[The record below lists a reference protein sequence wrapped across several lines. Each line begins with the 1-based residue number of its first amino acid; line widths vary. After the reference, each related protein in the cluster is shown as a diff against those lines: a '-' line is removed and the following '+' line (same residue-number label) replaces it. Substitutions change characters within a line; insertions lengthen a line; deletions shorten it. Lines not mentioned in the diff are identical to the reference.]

1 MSSRRSRTRALTA
14 ASPRMA
20 SRLRSQTAVC
30 CLNRTARPNGLDGPG
45 DALTPAREV
54 AWHKCACGFASIA
67 HCHPARCWHQLAAGA
82 ETWFR
87 PTRMRTAVKHPGEVY
102 FRSSCPFSW
111 TRGHAKTERRD
122 AAVRAVPSVF
132 VKCGTQPC
140 NSASLGLGALDVP
153 FLLHCSNL
161 RGLLVERDLL
171 RLQTAQVSTSGT
183 SLQHVRLAAHQLKR
197 R

>member
-102 FRSSCPFSW
+102 FRSACPFSW
-111 TRGHAKTERRD
+111 TRGHAKAERRD
-122 AAVRAVPSVF
+122 PAVSAVSSVF
-132 VKCGTQPC
+132 VNCTSLDPYE
-140 NSASLGLGALDVP
+140 SAKVRVGRNVLVSLR
-153 FLLHCSNL
+153 LHIGN
-161 RGLLVERDLL
+161 LL
-171 RLQTAQVSTSGT
+171 RDQ
-183 SLQHVRLAAHQLKR
+183 
-197 R
+197 